1 MNFFEQPAAHFI
13 FEISALWLLIAIIFT
28 IATFTLAN
36 FKDKAI
42 WAFYTSLFALAS
54 IIIALIFYAA
64 VLSLTVY
71 EASFIEPLLITIFM
85 QPFSVTVFFMIAGSF
100 SFIGLYAFVFL
111 RDPHTSTYQIERAN
125 FQNFFQTLY
134 DYRKTNI
141 ATLIGLGLFIVFLM
155 ANLFYQ
161 PGIKLFDEVIYIDA
175 LTCEKHL
182 IYPHIR
188 YGNRFFPFGHQEFSL
203 LSHIFNKLGCSYYFL
218 YSLTF
223 VQTLL
228 TLFLLYKIIPFQ
240 QFWQKILTVLFIASQ
255 SFFIIPTIGFVI
267 PERNLLFLCVLML
280 YVIIRFYQKQ
290 QTAYLILALFTANMM
305 LYFKEPAFLFLAGF
319 ALTSLIMRM
328 VADKISIQTMVSRPI
343 AFIRQN
349 PLETGLLFSASI
361 FVLIYIIYTSIIGLV
376 VSYGNTGRN
385 VFALLKNALTH
396 YPFFV
401 LFFIMP
407 ILYLRDYRNL
417 SKHKFSLMLY
427 IGALLYAVAII
438 SLKLW
443 IAGYFYSLAHLGLIL
458 SVCFYAEQQ
467 KQLGRKLTQPLKYL
481 LILLLAVNLIPV
493 VKQTDLR
500 LRHYHIQ
507 KEQISMLKR
516 AVKDALSTAKIRPV
530 KIFVDNPRGG
540 PIYSF
545 NFALALIQKAND
557 KNIPITLY
565 HHAICKYDPWPKNS
579 ACPRTDDPV
588 FDDYDIVIFNRQAIP
603 TDEWRL
609 LNAQYG
615 DRLKQITH
623 FPKYL
628 RASEHKNIY
637 MLQN

>member
-1 MNFFEQPAAHFI
+1 M
-13 FEISALWLLIAIIFT
+13 T
-28 IATFTLAN
+28 TLA
-36 FKDKAI
+36 
-42 WAFYTSLFALAS
+42 
-54 IIIALIFYAA
+54 
-64 VLSLTVY
+64 
-71 EASFIEPLLITIFM
+71 
-85 QPFSVTVFFMIAGSF
+85 
-100 SFIGLYAFVFL
+100 
-111 RDPHTSTYQIERAN
+111 
-125 FQNFFQTLY
+125 
-134 DYRKTNI
+134 
-141 ATLIGLGLFIVFLM
+141 
-155 ANLFYQ
+155 
-161 PGIKLFDEVIYIDA
+161 
-175 LTCEKHL
+175 
-182 IYPHIR
+182 
-188 YGNRFFPFGHQEFSL
+188 
-203 LSHIFNKLGCSYYFL
+203 
-218 YSLTF
+218 
-223 VQTLL
+223 
-228 TLFLLYKIIPFQ
+228 
-240 QFWQKILTVLFIASQ
+240 
-255 SFFIIPTIGFVI
+255 I
-267 PERNLLFLCVLML
+267 PERNLLFLSVLML
-280 YVIIRFYQKQ
+280 YAIIRFYQKQ
-290 QTAYLILALFTANMM
+290 QTTYLILALLIANFM
-305 LYFKEPAFLFLAGF
+305 LYFKEPVFLFVAGF
-319 ALTSLIMRM
+319 ALTSLIIRM
-328 VADKISIQTMVSRPI
+328 VADKISLRSVVTKPI
-343 AFIRQN
+343 AFIKQN
-349 PLETGLLFSASI
+349 PLEIGMLFSASF
-361 FVLIYIIYTSIIGLV
+361 FVLIYIIYTFIIGLADI
-376 VSYGNTGRN
+376 SYGNTGRN

-530 KIFVDNPRGG
+530 KIFVDNARGG

-579 ACPRTDDPV
+579 ACVQADNRV
-588 FDDYDIVIFNRQAIP
+588 LDDYDIVIFNREVIP
-603 TDEWRL
+603 ADEWRL

-628 RASEHKNIY
+628 RANERKNIY
-637 MLQN
+637 MMQN